1 MKVLKI
7 AVTGS
12 AGSGKSHVCNCFKK
26 LGAATMDCDVIARQV
41 VDPGEQGFV
50 KVVELFGANV
60 VQKDGALDRAK
71 LRTLII
77 NDSDSRRQMEDILH
91 PQILNRMMVQMEAC
105 RKKGFRM
112 VVVEVPLLFES
123 GMEQFFD
130 VTIAVVGSDADLAKR
145 IAARDGVTVGQAK
158 KMLRL
163 QMPQA
168 EKMKKADH
176 VVENKASLTELF
188 ESVANLYEKF
198 EKEFLTT

>member
-1 MKVLKI
+1 
-7 AVTGS
+7 
-12 AGSGKSHVCNCFKK
+12 
-26 LGAATMDCDVIARQV
+26 MDCDVIARQV
-41 VDPGEQGFV
+41 VEPGEQGFV

-60 VQKDGALDRAK
+60 VQKDGTLDRAK

-77 NDSDSRRQMEDILH
+77 NDPDSRRQMEAILH
-91 PQILNRMMVQMEAC
+91 PQILNRMMAQIQAC

-123 GMEQFFD
+123 GMDQFFN
-130 VTIAVVGSDADLAKR
+130 VTIAVVGGDADLARR
-145 IAARDGVTVGQAK
+145 IAARDGVTVRQAK
-158 KMLRL
+158 KMLSL

-176 VVENKASLTELF
+176 VIENKASLTELF
-188 ESVANLYEKF
+188 ESVANLYGKF